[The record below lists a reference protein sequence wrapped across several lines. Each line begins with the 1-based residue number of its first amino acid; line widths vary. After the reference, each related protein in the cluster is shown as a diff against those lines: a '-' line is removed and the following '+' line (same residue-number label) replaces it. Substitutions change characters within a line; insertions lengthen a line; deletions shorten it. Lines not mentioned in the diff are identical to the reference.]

1 MKNNAVMFSG
11 KRTFVLGGIFFSFI
25 TTAVLYKEKGA
36 AIYERDEKV
45 SAAAKTT
52 DVRDKMF

>member
-11 KRTFVLGGIFFSFI
+11 KELLCWAGFFSFI
-25 TTAVLYKEKGA
+25 TTPVLCKEKGA

-45 SAAAKTT
+45 CAAAKTT

>member
-11 KRTFVLGGIFFSFI
+11 KRTFVLGGFFSFI

-36 AIYERDEKV
+36 AMYERDEKV
-45 SAAAKTT
+45 CAAAKTT
-52 DVRDKMF
+52 DVRDKIF